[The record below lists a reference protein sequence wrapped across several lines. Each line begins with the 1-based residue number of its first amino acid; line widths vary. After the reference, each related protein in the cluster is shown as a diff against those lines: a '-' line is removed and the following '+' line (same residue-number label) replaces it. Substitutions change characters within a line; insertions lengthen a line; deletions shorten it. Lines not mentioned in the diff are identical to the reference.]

1 MGAPARSRTRGSV
14 ARAPVSSG
22 ATAPSADRQR
32 LIATLEETR
41 RRKHELLRRLI
52 VDQGRFDVLATEVLG
67 LQMAPH
73 QLKILQHQARWAD
86 ANMQL
91 AFRGGG
97 KTTVGTVVYA
107 IGLLLQDPNRRI
119 LVASRSG
126 ENAADML
133 KEMKGFIESPT
144 FVDVFGNLKGDRW
157 DDTGFDIATRTKV
170 AKENSVTAVG
180 IEGAVVSKHYDV
192 ILCDDLVDEKN
203 ASTPGVRQKTLTFF
217 YKTLMPTLEPDGFLS
232 IRGTRY
238 HPDDL
243 YGHLQRPG
251 NEMAG
256 ARTLILPALL
266 GNAVDGWVSQ
276 WPEKWPVA
284 TLLRLRGSMGT
295 IIFDT
300 QYQCDSEGM
309 RGEIFDVDDCQLIDA
324 DQVPKDLPCFIGVD
338 LAISQK
344 QTGHFFAMVKFF
356 WDAKRDYYYFTDAY
370 ENRLKF
376 HDQRDKIVR
385 WCCGGD
391 GAEDGDAVEVERCG
405 IEVNGYQ
412 DGQFQETKRKRPDL
426 PLVRI
431 QTETDKR
438 VRAWKLQP
446 KFQDKRMFFVRNP
459 RIMRLIEVLV
469 KMPSE
474 PDDLFDALDHG
485 VRATRTRSKVPR
497 EEPGLL

>member
-1 MGAPARSRTRGSV
+1 MGAPARSRSSGSG
-14 ARAPVSSG
+14 ARAPMSS
-22 ATAPSADRQR
+22 AAAAPSPIRQQ
-32 LIATLEETR
+32 LMATLEETR
-41 RRKHELLRRLI
+41 RRRVELLRRLVI
-52 VDQGRFDVLATEVLG
+52 DQGRFDILATEVLG
-67 LQMAPH
+67 LICAQH
-73 QLKILQHQARWAD
+73 HLQILQHQARFSD

-91 AFRGGG
+91 AFRGAG
-97 KTTVGTVVYA
+97 KTTTGTGVYA

-119 LVASRSG
+119 LIASRSG

-133 KEMKGFIESPT
+133 KEMKGFMESPG
-144 FVDVFGNLKGDRW
+144 FVEVFGNLKSDRW
-157 DDTGFDIATRTKV
+157 DDTGFDVATRTRV

-203 ASTPGVRQKTLTFF
+203 AATPTVRAKTLTFF

-232 IRGTRY
+232 VRGTRY

-243 YGHLQRPG
+243 YGHLQR

-256 ARTLILPALL
+256 ARTLIIPALL
-266 GNAVDGWVSQ
+266 GNEVDGWRSQ
-276 WPEKWPVA
+276 WPEKWPVSK
-284 TLLRLRGSMGT
+284 LLQLRTSMGT

-309 RGEIFDVDDCQLIDA
+309 RGEIFEVDDCQLIEA
-324 DQVPKDLPCFIGVD
+324 SQVPADLPLFLGVD

-344 QTGHFFAMVKFF
+344 QSGHFFALVLFA
-356 WDAKRDYYYFTDAY
+356 WDAKRDYYYFLDAY

-376 HDQRDKIVR
+376 HQQTEKIVK

-391 GAEDGDAVEVERCG
+391 GAEDDAEVEVERCG
-405 IEVNGYQ
+405 IEVNAYQ

-426 PLVRI
+426 PLVRVN
-431 QTETDKR
+431 TETDKR

-446 KFQDKRMFFVRNP
+446 KFQDKRMFFVRGP

-469 KMPSE
+469 KMPAE

-485 VRATRTRSKVPR
+485 IRATRARNRLPR
-497 EEPGLL
+497 DEPGLI